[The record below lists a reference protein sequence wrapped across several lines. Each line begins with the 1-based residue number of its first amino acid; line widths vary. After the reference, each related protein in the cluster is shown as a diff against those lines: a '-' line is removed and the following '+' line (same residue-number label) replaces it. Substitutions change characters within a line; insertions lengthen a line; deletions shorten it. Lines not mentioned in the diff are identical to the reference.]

1 MREIKRQTNKKS
13 EIINI
18 KKQLLLKIDQTSD
31 FVYPNELYKY
41 QIYCKNISGNIIEN
55 VRLQVLNPSVI
66 SINEDDEVPT
76 QGIEIGDLK
85 DGQSHLLYLTA
96 RANAIGEFTVH
107 FLCFG
112 EGSELVTKK
121 LTISCNYDAY

>member
-13 EIINI
+13 EIINT

-41 QIYCKNISGNIIEN
+41 QIYCKNISGDIIEN

-66 SINEDDEVPT
+66 SINEDDEIPT
-76 QGIEIGDLK
+76 QGI
-85 DGQSHLLYLTA
+85 
-96 RANAIGEFTVH
+96 
-107 FLCFG
+107 
-112 EGSELVTKK
+112 
-121 LTISCNYDAY
+121 